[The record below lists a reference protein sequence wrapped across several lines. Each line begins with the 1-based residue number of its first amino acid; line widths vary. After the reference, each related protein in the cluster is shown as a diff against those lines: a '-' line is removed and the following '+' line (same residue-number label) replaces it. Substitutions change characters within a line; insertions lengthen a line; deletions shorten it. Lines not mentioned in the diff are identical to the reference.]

1 MKNPLVVLKA
11 NPTSGVL
18 GRDSVSNPDT
28 RSDDET
34 GRYPTGSVNGFA
46 QRVHEKS
53 MTVGFALCAAALVF
67 LVAVSSTETIL
78 HFRAAESASQKAS
91 AALAFASELRART
104 DRELN
109 SVLYLGSGIVGY
121 LAVRHDQT
129 DADEF
134 NRILAAV
141 YGYGRHIRNL
151 ALAVGYRIT
160 YVHPLAGNAQAIGRD
175 YRELAAQ
182 WPSVRRA
189 IESRSVVLTGPVM
202 LVQGG
207 TGLIYRVP
215 VFVGDQYWGILSTVI
230 DIPSLQE
237 AAFKGLDS
245 EHFEFA
251 IRIEEEGG
259 TGGGMLWGKQELLT
273 DPGAVLLEAPMPNGR
288 WIYGVRA
295 TQSSSNALNWAIRS
309 LGWILALLAGLS
321 VVTVLRQRR
330 ELSRLAGFDSLTD
343 LPNRRLFDDRLEQS
357 LRRYE
362 RNGIGLVAVVFLDL
376 NGFKSIND
384 RYGHTVGDR
393 VLQTVAARIRE
404 QVRLG
409 DTVSRWAGDEYAL
422 IVEDT
427 SENHVDQL
435 IERLHH
441 RIEAPF
447 ELDGLTLTV
456 SAAIG
461 AAYYPDEAA
470 TSAEL
475 LELADQRMYENKN
488 RMKRSTGKR

>member
-1 MKNPLVVLKA
+1 M
-11 NPTSGVL
+11 
-18 GRDSVSNPDT
+18 
-28 RSDDET
+28 
-34 GRYPTGSVNGFA
+34 
-46 QRVHEKS
+46 
-53 MTVGFALCAAALVF
+53 
-67 LVAVSSTETIL
+67 
-78 HFRAAESASQKAS
+78 
-91 AALAFASELRART
+91 
-104 DRELN
+104 
-109 SVLYLGSGIVGY
+109 
-121 LAVRHDQT
+121 
-129 DADEF
+129 
-134 NRILAAV
+134 
-141 YGYGRHIRNL
+141 
-151 ALAVGYRIT
+151 
-160 YVHPLAGNAQAIGRD
+160 
-175 YRELAAQ
+175 
-182 WPSVRRA
+182 
-189 IESRSVVLTGPVM
+189 
-202 LVQGG
+202 
-207 TGLIYRVP
+207 
-215 VFVGDQYWGILSTVI
+215 
-230 DIPSLQE
+230 
-237 AAFKGLDS
+237 
-245 EHFEFA
+245 
-251 IRIEEEGG
+251 
-259 TGGGMLWGKQELLT
+259 
-273 DPGAVLLEAPMPNGR
+273 
-288 WIYGVRA
+288 RA
-295 TQSSSNALNWAIRS
+295 TQRSSNALNWAIRS

-435 IERLHH
+435 TERLHH

-475 LELADQRMYENKN
+475 LELADQRMYENKK
-488 RMKRSTGKR
+488 RMKSSTGKR